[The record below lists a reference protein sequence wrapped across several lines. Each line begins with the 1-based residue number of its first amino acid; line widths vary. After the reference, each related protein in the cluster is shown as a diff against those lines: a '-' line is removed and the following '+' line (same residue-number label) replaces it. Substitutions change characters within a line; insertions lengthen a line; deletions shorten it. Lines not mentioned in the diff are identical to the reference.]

1 MKQKDFVFNLCLLI
15 FLNLLVK
22 PFWMLGVDV
31 GVQNSVGAENYGL
44 YFSINNFALL
54 FYMVLDMGTA
64 NFNNRNIAR
73 NTQLLDKHLSNI
85 IVLRLLLGL
94 VYFAVIFAVG
104 ALIGYRGNQLR
115 LLFWIGLNQFLSVFL
130 LYIRSNISALLMF
143 KTDSIISVTDKLL
156 MILFC
161 GMLLWGNVTEQPFR
175 IEWFVWSQT
184 AAYLITIAIAMVI
197 VMRKSHLRCLNWN
210 PAFFIVILKKSFP
223 YALVTL
229 LMACYYRMDSVMLER
244 MLPSG
249 VGAEQSGIY
258 ASAFRLLDVLTMVAY
273 LFSVILLPLFS
284 KMLKQKEDI
293 LPVVRTSFSLLFLF
307 SVSAVIILYV
317 YREPVIQLFYPGIV
331 SESVPVFQL
340 IILGLIPISMNYLF
354 GTLLTANGSMKQ
366 LNIIATVG
374 IVINVTVNLLL
385 IPRMMARGSAV
396 ASFCTQFTVA
406 ALQFLLALRIIGIPF
421 KSLPWV
427 RCLLFV
433 AILIPATVFAYNT
446 LPLNMV
452 WSLFLLGLL
461 ALVIGFATGLIDLR
475 GMKSLGEMGDETC
488 DV

>member
-22 PFWMLGVDV
+22 PFWLLGVDV

-44 YFSINNFALL
+44 YFSINNFTLL

-130 LYIRSNISALLMF
+130 LYVRSNISALLMF
-143 KTDSIISVTDKLL
+143 KTDSVISVTDKLL

-175 IEWFVWSQT
+175 IEWFVWCQT
-184 AAYLITIAIAMVI
+184 VAYLITIAIAMGI
-197 VMRKSHLRCLNWN
+197 VLRKSHLRRLNWN

-244 MLPSG
+244 MLPAG

-284 KMLKQKEDI
+284 KMLKQKENI

-307 SVSAVIILYV
+307 SVSAVVVLYV
-317 YREPVIQLFYPGIV
+317 YREPVIQAFYPEIV
-331 SESVPVFQL
+331 DASVPVFQL
-340 IILGLIPISMNYLF
+340 IIFGLIPISMNYLF

-366 LNIIATVG
+366 LNIIAGIG
-374 IVINVTVNLLL
+374 IVINVAVNLLL
-385 IPRMMARGSAV
+385 IPRMQACGSAV
-396 ASFCTQFTVA
+396 ASLCTQLAVSVLQFVCACRIVKLPLSSIPWLRCLIFAVVLVMVA
-406 ALQFLLALRIIGIPF
+406 AFAPSFLHLQWFWSILLLA
-421 KSLPWV
+421 
-427 RCLLFV
+427 
-433 AILIPATVFAYNT
+433 VFA
-446 LPLNMV
+446 
-452 WSLFLLGLL
+452 L
-461 ALVIGFATGLIDLR
+461 ALGFATGLINVKEFR
-475 GMKSLGEMGDETC
+475 EFPEIGK
-488 DV
+488 

>member
-1 MKQKDFVFNLCLLI
+1 MYIVLKQKDFVFNLCLLI

-22 PFWMLGVDV
+22 PFWMLGIDV
-31 GVQNSVGAENYGL
+31 GVQNSVGAKNYGL

-54 FYMVLDMGTA
+54 FYIVLDMGTA
-64 NFNNRNIAR
+64 NYNNRNIAR

-130 LYIRSNISALLMF
+130 LYVRSNISALLMF
-143 KTDSIISVTDKLL
+143 KTDSVISVTDKLL

-161 GMLLWGNVTEQPFR
+161 GMLLWGNITSQPFR
-175 IEWFVWSQT
+175 IEWFIWSQT
-184 AAYLITIAIAMVI
+184 VAYLITIAIALAI
-197 VMRKSHLRCLNWN
+197 VLKKSHLRRLNWN

-244 MLPSG
+244 MLPAG

-258 ASAFRLLDVLTMVAY
+258 ASAFRLLDVLTMIAY

-284 KMLKQKEDI
+284 KMLKQKENVV
-293 LPVVRTSFSLLFLF
+293 PVVRTSFSLLFLF
-307 SVSAVIILYV
+307 SVSAVVVLYV
-317 YREPVIQLFYPGIV
+317 YREPVIQAFYPEIV
-331 SESVPVFQL
+331 DASVPVFQW
-340 IILGLIPISMNYLF
+340 IIFGLIPISMNYLF

-366 LNIIATVG
+366 LNIIALVG

-385 IPRMMARGSAV
+385 IPRMMASGSAI

-406 ALQFLLALRIIGIPF
+406 LLQFLLSMRIIGIPMT
-421 KSLPWV
+421 SLPWL
-427 RCLLFV
+427 RCLVFTALLIPLTLLAFNTLSV
-433 AILIPATVFAYNT
+433 GPLWSILIMA
-446 LPLNMV
+446 
-452 WSLFLLGLL
+452 GC
-461 ALVIGFATGLIDLR
+461 ALILGFATGLLNFKEVR
-475 GMKSLGEMGDETC
+475 ELGVGS
-488 DV
+488 

>member
-1 MKQKDFVFNLCLLI
+1 MKQKDFIFNLCLLI

-31 GVQNSVGAENYGL
+31 GVQNSVGAESYGL
-44 YFSINNFALL
+44 YFSINNFTLL

-85 IVLRLLLGL
+85 IVLRILLGI

-130 LYIRSNISALLMF
+130 LYVRSNISALLMF

-161 GMLLWGNVTEQPFR
+161 GMLLWGNVTDQPFR
-175 IEWFVWSQT
+175 IEWFIWSQT
-184 AAYLITIAIAMVI
+184 VAYLITIAIALGI
-197 VMRKSHLRCLNWN
+197 VLKKSHLRRLNWN

-244 MLPSG
+244 MLPAG

-258 ASAFRLLDVLTMVAY
+258 ASAFRLLDVLAMVAY

-307 SVSAVIILYV
+307 SVSAVVILYV
-317 YREPVIQLFYPGIV
+317 YRQPVIQLFYPEIV
-331 SESVPVFQL
+331 DESVAVFRI

-366 LNIIATVG
+366 LNIIAAIG

-385 IPRMMARGSAV
+385 IPKMMAGGSAI
-396 ASFCTQFTVA
+396 ASFCTQFSVA
-406 ALQFLLALRIIGIPF
+406 LLQFLLTLRIIGIPF
-421 KSLPWV
+421 SSLPWL
-427 RCLLFV
+427 RCLIFLVILVPVV
-433 AILIPATVFAYNT
+433 AIAPTVLHLPMIWQLI
-446 LPLNMV
+446 
-452 WSLFLLGLL
+452 LLTGF
-461 ALVIGFATGLIDLR
+461 ALVLGFATGLVNF
-475 GMKSLGEMGDETC
+475 KEVKELGIRN
-488 DV
+488 

>member
-22 PFWMLGVDV
+22 PFWMLGIDV

-44 YFSINNFALL
+44 YFSLNNFALL
-54 FYMVLDMGTA
+54 FYIVLDMGTA
-64 NFNNRNIAR
+64 NYNNRNIAR

-85 IVLRLLLGL
+85 IVLRLLLGIA
-94 VYFAVIFAVG
+94 YFAVIFAVG

-130 LYIRSNISALLMF
+130 LYVRSNISALLMF
-143 KTDSIISVTDKLL
+143 KTDSVISVTDKLL

-161 GMLLWGNVTEQPFR
+161 GMLLWGNITEQPFR
-175 IEWFVWSQT
+175 IEWFVWCQT
-184 AAYLITIAIAMVI
+184 VAYLITIAIAMAI
-197 VMRKSHLRCLNWN
+197 VLRKSHLRRLNWN

-244 MLPSG
+244 MLPAG

-258 ASAFRLLDVLTMVAY
+258 ASAFRLLDVLTMIAY

-284 KMLKQKEDI
+284 KMLKQKENV

-307 SVSAVIILYV
+307 SVSAVVVLYV
-317 YREPVIQLFYPGIV
+317 YRYPVIQTFYPDIV
-331 SESVPVFQL
+331 DESVPVFGW
-340 IILGLIPISMNYLF
+340 IIFGLIPISMNYLF

-366 LNIIATVG
+366 LNIIALVG
-374 IVINVTVNLLL
+374 IMINVTVNLLL
-385 IPRMMARGSAV
+385 IPRMMASGSAV

-406 ALQFLLALRIIGIPF
+406 LLQFLLSMRIIGIP
-421 KSLPWV
+421 KRSLPWL
-427 RCLLFV
+427 RCLIFT
-433 AILIPATVFAYNT
+433 AILIPMTLLAYNT
-446 LPLNMV
+446 LHVSTL
-452 WSLFLLGLL
+452 WSLLMLAGVAL
-461 ALVIGFATGLIDLR
+461 ALGFATGLLNVKEAKELAV
-475 GMKSLGEMGDETC
+475 GS
-488 DV
+488 

>member
-85 IVLRLLLGL
+85 IVLRILLGL

-104 ALIGYRGNQLR
+104 AIIGYRGNQLR

-130 LYIRSNISALLMF
+130 LYVRSNISALLMF
-143 KTDSIISVTDKLL
+143 KTDSVISVTDKLL

-161 GMLLWGNVTEQPFR
+161 GMLLWGNVTNQPFR
-175 IEWFVWSQT
+175 IEWFVWCQT
-184 AAYLITIAIAMVI
+184 VAYVITIAIALGI
-197 VMRKSHLRCLNWN
+197 VLRKSHLRRLSWN

-244 MLPSG
+244 MLPAG

-307 SVSAVIILYV
+307 SVSAVVILYV
-317 YREPVIQLFYPGIV
+317 YRESVIQAFYPDIV
-331 SESVPVFQL
+331 EDSVAVFRL
-340 IILGLIPISMNYLF
+340 IIFGLIPISMNYLF

-366 LNIIATVG
+366 LNIIAVVG
-374 IVINVTVNLLL
+374 IVINVAVNLFL
-385 IPRMMARGSAV
+385 IPRMMASGSAI
-396 ASFCTQFTVA
+396 ASFCTQFTVSV
-406 ALQFLLALRIIGIPF
+406 LQFVVAWRILGFPIS
-421 KSLPWV
+421 SLPWL
-427 RCLLFV
+427 RCLIFLAVLVPV
-433 AILIPATVFAYNT
+433 AIFAPQF
-446 LPLNMV
+446 LHLHVV
-452 WSLFLLGLL
+452 WSLLILSGF
-461 ALVIGFATGLIDLR
+461 ALVLGFATGLIDLR
-475 GMKSLGEMGDETC
+475 GVKDMGG
-488 DV
+488 VKL